1 MSSRKYSQF
10 IKYRAGFFFG
20 PDYIV
25 ADKKL
30 PQFGVSIGAG
40 LPLKLRQAFY
50 ETQKSVMN
58 LAFEYGNRGNKNNNV
73 RENIM
78 RISVGFALS
87 DLWFRR
93 YKYQ

>member
-1 MSSRKYSQF
+1 
-10 IKYRAGFFFG
+10 
-20 PDYIV
+20 
-25 ADKKL
+25 
-30 PQFGVSIGAG
+30 
-40 LPLKLRQAFY
+40 
-50 ETQKSVMN
+50 MN